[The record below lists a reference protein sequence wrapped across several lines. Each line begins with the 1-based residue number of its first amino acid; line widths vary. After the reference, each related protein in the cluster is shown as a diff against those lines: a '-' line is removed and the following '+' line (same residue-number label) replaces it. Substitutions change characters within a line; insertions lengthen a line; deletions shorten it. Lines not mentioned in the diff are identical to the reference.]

1 MIEST
6 IVVKTSRIGKR
17 EKTYGNG
24 NEILRLLH
32 FLTFEKKKYCLL
44 IFIGI
49 SNGAGF
55 SFKVYV

>member
-17 EKTYGNG
+17 EKTYENG

-32 FLTFEKKKYCLL
+32 FLTFEKKTLPVNLYW
-44 IFIGI
+44 
-49 SNGAGF
+49 
-55 SFKVYV
+55 YQ